1 MDTQKATFKNLGG
14 YTNKPLITSKENT
27 QPICKTP
34 KLVDSDET
42 NIGIKLTFPIN
53 EEAYQKE
60 ITEQGDYATIDFDT
74 KSYTSGFM
82 GTIQNCLLNTLVEL
96 GSDTNH
102 PERGTELEQDAVN
115 GYITNTTNLVHSCN
129 FAAERVKI
137 FQNNY
142 LGTNYIT
149 NYTTEKTP
157 DADQTTILVED
168 ESTLVSP
175 TIYAYRLSPQVYNL
189 DSVKLQAQFES
200 SEGEVI
206 GLAIDTNLLNG
217 SISQ

>member
-1 MDTQKATFKNLGG
+1 MQDQTFKNLGG

-27 QPICKTP
+27 QSIGKIS
-34 KLVDSDET
+34 KLVDSAET

-53 EEAYQKE
+53 EESYQKE
-60 ITEQGDYATIDFDT
+60 LAENGHPTTIDFDT
-74 KSYTSGFM
+74 NSYTSGFM
-82 GTIQNCLLNTLVEL
+82 GTIQNCLVNTLVEL

-102 PERGTELEQDAVN
+102 PERGTELEQDAIN

-129 FAAERVKI
+129 FASERVKN

-149 NYTTEKTP
+149 NYIREKTS
-157 DADQTTILVED
+157 DSDQTNILIED
-168 ESTLVSP
+168 QSTLVSP
-175 TIYAYRLSPQVYNL
+175 TIYAYRLAPQVYNL

-200 SEGEVI
+200 SEGEVV
-206 GLAIDTNLLNG
+206 GLSVDTSLLNG
-217 SISQ
+217 IISQ